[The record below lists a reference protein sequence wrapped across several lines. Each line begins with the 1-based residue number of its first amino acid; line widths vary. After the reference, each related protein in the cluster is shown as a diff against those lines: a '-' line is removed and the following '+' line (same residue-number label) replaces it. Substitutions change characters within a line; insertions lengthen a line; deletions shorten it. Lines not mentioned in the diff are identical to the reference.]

1 MASSP
6 SPSENQLI
14 PRSEVDSQLS
24 SLVFAGIRSEFILF
38 TIADLSQQVQTAMEN
53 MLKMINEIDENSTG
67 IMEDIEN
74 CKNNALERKRTLEE
88 QKESFQKAAFSV
100 LDMLN
105 NKDIGYN

>member
-1 MASSP
+1 MIP
-6 SPSENQLI
+6 CNLNLNENL
-14 PRSEVDSQLS
+14 LS
-24 SLVFAGIRSEFILF
+24 
-38 TIADLSQQVQTAMEN
+38 
-53 MLKMINEIDENSTG
+53 EIDENSTG

>member
-24 SLVFAGIRSEFILF
+24 SLVF
-38 TIADLSQQVQTAMEN
+38 DLSQQVQTAMVN
-53 MLKMINEIDENSTG
+53 MLKMINEIDENSTE

-74 CKNNALERKRTLEE
+74 CKNKALERKRTLEE